1 MAGGRSGGE
10 GDAASVRRC
19 SEEPGGA
26 DGGRGASGGGGA
38 EVEIEGEVG
47 EAGEAWV
54 GAFFRA
60 RRARIDPEG
69 KRAEYLR
76 RLELLMGKIDAML
89 DGHGARK
96 GELRAMDVMIRA
108 VRASY
113 VMVQDANV
121 EALERAYK
129 ELEGEAGG
137 ESGPGYEVEE
147 GSPG

>member
-1 MAGGRSGGE
+1 MAGGRGRVA
-10 GDAASVRRC
+10 GDAEPVRGC
-19 SEEPGGA
+19 PEEPSGA
-26 DGGRGASGGGGA
+26 DEGREAPRRGDAK
-38 EVEIEGEVG
+38 VEIEGEVG

-113 VMVQDANV
+113 VMVQDADV

-137 ESGPGYEVEE
+137 EAGPGYEVEE

>member
-1 MAGGRSGGE
+1 MARGRRRAA
-10 GDAASVRRC
+10 GDAVPVRGGP
-19 SEEPGGA
+19 EELGGT
-26 DGGRGASGGGGA
+26 DGGRGSSVGGDA
-38 EVEIEGEVG
+38 EVEIEGEAG

-76 RLELLMGKIDAML
+76 RLEALMGKIDAML
-89 DGHGARK
+89 DGGGARK
-96 GELRAMDVMIRA
+96 GELRAMDVMIRV

-113 VMVQDANV
+113 VMVQDADV
-121 EALERAYK
+121 EELERALK

-137 ESGPGYEVEE
+137 EAGQG
-147 GSPG
+147 